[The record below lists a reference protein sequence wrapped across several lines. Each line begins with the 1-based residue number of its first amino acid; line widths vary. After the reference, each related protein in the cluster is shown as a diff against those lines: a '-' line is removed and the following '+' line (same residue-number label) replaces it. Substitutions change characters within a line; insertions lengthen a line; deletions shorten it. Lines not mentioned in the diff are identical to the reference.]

1 MSIWDVFT
9 GDGYQDEANRIS
21 EFAKEIEDKYGTLQ
35 TDLSQASLSELER
48 LIGAGVGSIEAYG
61 GSAANALTGYGDL
74 SLGALGSAYTGAR
87 NDLQG
92 YGNLA
97 AGQINS
103 GRDAAIRDL
112 DAMIPILDTYYQP
125 YMRSGSDATSMY
137 SNAMGLNGKAGNA
150 AATGAFQASPGYT
163 WQRDQA
169 TDAASRQAAALGI
182 GGSGNT
188 LSALSELG
196 SNLANQEWGS
206 WMDRLSG
213 LSSQGMSAV
222 NSYTGQMGGLQSAK
236 AGINYQQGT
245 DQANLLAGLGTGL
258 ADLGTTYGNN
268 VSNVYNN
275 MGTNLGNLYA
285 GMGSDIA
292 SMYGTQATAQ
302 DDIRTGLA
310 NSLTGLGL
318 TTANMINAANTNATQ
333 ADAEAGAN
341 LFGAILS
348 PFEGIFGDS
357 DKK

>member
-1 MSIWDVFT
+1 MSIFDIFT

-21 EFAKEIEDKYGTLQ
+21 EFAKEIESKYGTLQ

-48 LIGAGVGSIEAYG
+48 LIGAGVGSIESYG
-61 GSAANALTGYGDL
+61 GAASDALTGYGDL
-74 SLGALGSAYTGAR
+74 SLSALGSSYSGAR

-92 YGNLA
+92 YGDLA

-169 TDAASRQAAALGI
+169 TDAAARQAAALGI

-245 DQANLLAGLGTGL
+245 DQANLLSGLGAGL
-258 ADLGTTYGNN
+258 AELGTTYGNN

-285 GMGSDIA
+285 GMGTGIA
-292 SMYGTQATAQ
+292 SLYGTQATAQ
-302 DDIRTGLA
+302 DDIRTGLG
-310 NSLTGLGL
+310 NSLTSLGQYS
-318 TTANMINAANTNATQ
+318 ADMINEANNEATE
-333 ADAEAGAN
+333 ADADASSN
-341 LFGAILS
+341 LWGGVSSLIG
-348 PFEGIFGDS
+348 GIF
-357 DKK
+357 